1 MGDDFLEPVEAATAD
16 AAGVPSVAQVL
27 PALQHLTVQL
37 AAVTGAQTDR
47 MTRDHGWRLLSV
59 GRLIERLAGMASA
72 LVTLLDALDPRGAR
86 RRPPSCCSNCS
97 TAASRFAP
105 AISDTRTCWRW
116 PTCSSSTTPT
126 PGLRRHAAAAA
137 HRDRQAARQRRL
149 ARPVARALAGAKCRL
164 TLAELAAGDDAAVK
178 RRLAQLALQMRGS
191 AVHLSDAIGRRYFA
205 HATVAT
211 GCNGSEPM
219 TDSDPAA
226 AWLEVEHL
234 TTYRYAAAV
243 DVAHH
248 LGYLRPIDDDRQ
260 RVTLFEMDV
269 EPAPTHRRSDT
280 DVLGN
285 QRTCFTVTLPHREL
299 QVRAMSQVRVQRGV
313 PFDAAASQPWEQVRD
328 RLRYVAAAPYE
339 PAGEFVF
346 ASPYVPDLPALHE
359 WALPSFTAG
368 RPVALAAIDL
378 MSRIHA
384 GFAYRSAS
392 TTVDTPLADVFAARA
407 GCARISR
414 T

>member
-1 MGDDFLEPVEAATAD
+1 M
-16 AAGVPSVAQVL
+16 
-27 PALQHLTVQL
+27 
-37 AAVTGAQTDR
+37 R
-47 MTRDHGWRLLSV
+47 SV
-59 GRLIERLAGMASA
+59 G
-72 LVTLLDALDPRGAR
+72 VTL
-86 RRPPSCCSNCS
+86 
-97 TAASRFAP
+97 
-105 AISDTRTCWRW
+105 
-116 PTCSSSTTPT
+116 PT
-126 PGLRRHAAAAA
+126 P
-137 HRDRQAARQRRL
+137 
-149 ARPVARALAGAKCRL
+149 
-164 TLAELAAGDDAAVK
+164 
-178 RRLAQLALQMRGS
+178 
-191 AVHLSDAIGRRYFA
+191 
-205 HATVAT
+205 TVAT

-234 TTYRYAAAV
+234 TTYRYAAPV

-285 QRTCFTVTLPHREL
+285 QRTCFTVVLPHREL
-299 QVRAMSQVRVQRGV
+299 QVRATSQVRVQRGV

-392 TTVDTPLADVFAARA
+392 TAVDTPLADVLAARA
-407 GCARISR
+407 GVCQDFAHLMLGALRSFGLAARYVSGYLLTQSPDDGAQAAPMLGADASHAWVGVWCPMADGSPAHWLELDPTNDVRPSTGHVRLAIGRDYGDVTPLRGVIRGGGAHQLSVQVR
-414 T
+414 TRRIG